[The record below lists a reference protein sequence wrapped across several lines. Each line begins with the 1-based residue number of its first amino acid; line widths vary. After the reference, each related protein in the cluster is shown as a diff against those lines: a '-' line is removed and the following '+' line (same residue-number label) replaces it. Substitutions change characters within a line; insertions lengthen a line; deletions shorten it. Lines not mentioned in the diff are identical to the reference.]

1 VRPDEGRTSDVSLSP
16 DRFAPRKGGGM
27 AQQDVDELHRLLAE
41 RLELVNSDPT
51 YEGAEP
57 TSRDQLVLAIVGL
70 VIPAL
75 LLIGGWVLY
84 GG

>member
-1 VRPDEGRTSDVSLSP
+1 MARADEGEFR
-16 DRFAPRKGGGM
+16 
-27 AQQDVDELHRLLAE
+27 RLLSE
-41 RLELVNSDPT
+41 RLTLVDRDPT

-57 TSRDQLVLAIVGL
+57 TSRDQLVLVIVGL

-75 LLIGGWVLY
+75 LMIAGWVLY

>member
-1 VRPDEGRTSDVSLSP
+1 MAREDE
-16 DRFAPRKGGGM
+16 A
-27 AQQDVDELHRLLAE
+27 ELQRLLAE

-57 TSRDQLVLAIVGL
+57 TSRDQMVLAIVGL
-70 VIPAL
+70 LIPAVL
-75 LLIGGWVLY
+75 MIGGWVLY

>member
-1 VRPDEGRTSDVSLSP
+1 MAREDE
-16 DRFAPRKGGGM
+16 A
-27 AQQDVDELHRLLAE
+27 ELQRLLEE

-51 YEGAEP
+51 YEGADP

-70 VIPAL
+70 VIPAIL
-75 LLIGGWVLY
+75 LLGGWVLY